1 MLEEYEDVLSVQM
14 VSYILG
20 IGKNLTLKL
29 LQDGEIPAKRIGR
42 KGWRI
47 LKSDL
52 ILYLQSSSN
61 VAERQRQ

>member
-1 MLEEYEDVLSVQM
+1 MLEEYEDILSAGA

-29 LQDGEIPAKRIGR
+29 LKNGDIPAVKVGN
-42 KGWRI
+42 KWRI

-61 VAERQRQ
+61 RSEKI

>member
-1 MLEEYEDVLSVQM
+1 MLEEYEDILSAQA

-29 LQDGEIPAKRIGR
+29 LQSGEIPAKKVG
-42 KGWRI
+42 KQWRI

-52 ILYLQSSSN
+52 ILYLKSPSN
-61 VAERQRQ
+61 IKGKA

>member
-1 MLEEYEDVLSVQM
+1 MLEEYEDILSVQM

-61 VAERQRQ
+61 VAERRRQ

>member
-1 MLEEYEDVLSVQM
+1 MLEEYEDILSVQM

-52 ILYLQSSSN
+52 ILYLQSPSN
-61 VAERQRQ
+61 VAERRRQ

>member
-1 MLEEYEDVLSVQM
+1 MLEEYEDILSVQM